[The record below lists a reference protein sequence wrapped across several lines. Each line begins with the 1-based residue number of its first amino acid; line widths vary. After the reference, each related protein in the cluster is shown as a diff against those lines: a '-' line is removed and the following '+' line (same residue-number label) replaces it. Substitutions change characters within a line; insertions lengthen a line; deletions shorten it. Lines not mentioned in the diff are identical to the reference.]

1 MRALATVIDALN
13 LWTGKI
19 LSWLALAIVVV
30 QFVVVVMRYVFGVG
44 SIQMQE
50 LIIYMHAF
58 LFMLAAAYTLR
69 VDGHVRIDIFY
80 REASPRRKAWV
91 NLLGCIFF
99 LLPVCILIGWI
110 SWPYVSNSWAIFEGS
125 RESSGIPGVFLLKT
139 AIIVFAAQIGLQG
152 ISMMCHSLLA
162 LAGDERELAALD
174 APMQTP

>member
-1 MRALATVIDALN
+1 MRAIALAIDAIN

-19 LSWLALAIVVV
+19 LAWLALAVVLV
-30 QFVVVVMRYVFGVG
+30 QFIVVVMRYVFGVG

-69 VDGHVRIDIFY
+69 MDGHVRIDIFY

-91 NLLGCIFF
+91 NLLGCLFF
-99 LLPVCILIGWI
+99 LLPVCVLIGVI
-110 SWPYVSNSWAIFEGS
+110 SWPYVSNSWAILESS

-139 AIIVFAAQIGLQG
+139 AIIAFAVQIGLQG
-152 ISMMCHSLLA
+152 ISMTIHSILA
-162 LAGDERELAALD
+162 IAGDKRELAALE

>member
-1 MRALATVIDALN
+1 MRAIALAIDAIN

-30 QFVVVVMRYVFGVG
+30 QFIVVVMRYVFGVG

-69 VDGHVRIDIFY
+69 MDGHVRIDIFY

-91 NLLGCIFF
+91 NLLGCLFF
-99 LLPVCILIGWI
+99 LLPVCVLIGVI
-110 SWPYVSNSWAIFEGS
+110 SWPYVSNSWAILESS

-139 AIIVFAAQIGLQG
+139 AIIAFAVQIGLQG
-152 ISMMCHSLLA
+152 ISMTIHSILA
-162 LAGDERELAALD
+162 IAGDKRELAALE